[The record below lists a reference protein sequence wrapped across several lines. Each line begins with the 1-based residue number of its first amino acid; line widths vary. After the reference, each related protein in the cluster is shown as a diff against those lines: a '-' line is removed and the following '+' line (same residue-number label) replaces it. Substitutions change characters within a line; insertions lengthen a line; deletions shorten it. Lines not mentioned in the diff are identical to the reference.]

1 MVGNNMGVR
10 FQNLV
15 SSRAL
20 LKAARAAASYTA
32 CLAVILSVSAGSAWS
47 LDRTQ
52 PSQAF
57 EASSYTSQL
66 PPPSMADSCL
76 PLLNTRHTTPVSDM
90 DRTQRTAGT
99 AAALGIVFGVRFAL
113 GPKETAKSNRT
124 GNARLTIWQP
134 ANATAGDQHALAV
147 ADYRNCQKEQALK
160 ALNEFRWTR

>member
-1 MVGNNMGVR
+1 MGVVR
-10 FQNLV
+10 FKN
-15 SSRAL
+15 SDCSRKL
-20 LKAARAAASYTA
+20 RRAARTVASYAT

-47 LDRTQ
+47 LDRIE

-57 EASSYTSQL
+57 EASSYSSQL

-113 GPKETAKSNRT
+113 GPKETAKSNRS
-124 GNARLTIWQP
+124 GNARFTIWQP